1 MLHPR
6 NSSFFFP
13 SLSFSFKREWKAW
26 NLYLGSFRGLLSI
39 LSLPSRIELLL
50 AVRYCSAGYLHKDE
64 ILLSLIYARLASNVT
79 RSPAW
84 IIDISLK
91 YRVNIFGGSKVE
103 LSRRGFATIARN
115 FLVLRGVYRGEKEK
129 EEEERR
135 SFCYSS
141 RVVATWR
148 RHVSRNLIKGS
159 IFPEIGRERVWS
171 RLEYHAKKSLPLS
184 LLDVSYGGF
193 VGTRSSRIVNFLG
206 RSVIRI
212 HIFHFLP

>member
-1 MLHPR
+1 M
-6 NSSFFFP
+6 
-13 SLSFSFKREWKAW
+13 
-26 NLYLGSFRGLLSI
+26 
-39 LSLPSRIELLL
+39 
-50 AVRYCSAGYLHKDE
+50 RYCSAGYLHKDE

-103 LSRRGFATIARN
+103 LSGRGFATIARN
-115 FLVLRGVYRGEKEK
+115 FLVLHGVYRGGKEK
-129 EEEERR
+129 EEE
-135 SFCYSS
+135 
-141 RVVATWR
+141 
-148 RHVSRNLIKGS
+148 
-159 IFPEIGRERVWS
+159 GREIFLLFEPRGGNVAPPRIEKFNKRQYFPGNRS
-171 RLEYHAKKSLPLS
+171 REGMIATRIPREKVSPSLS